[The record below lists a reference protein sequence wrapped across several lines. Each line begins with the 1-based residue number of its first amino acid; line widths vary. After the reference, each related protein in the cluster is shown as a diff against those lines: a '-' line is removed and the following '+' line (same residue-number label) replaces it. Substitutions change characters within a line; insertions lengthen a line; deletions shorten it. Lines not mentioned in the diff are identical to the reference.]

1 MKTLILFA
9 AAVLTANSAAAQD
22 FIPPSW
28 ATPPDGDLASDLFPG
43 FAGFLGV
50 SGRAS
55 LTCSISKDGPPFRCR
70 VDEEVPAGLGFGAAA
85 RLVVASG
92 QIRAARR
99 NGEPAPADIQTTV
112 RFSPPEASAF
122 GGWTGPEPS
131 AQGLALAKALL
142 SSGIKNAKRL
152 PSYREWLLDGL
163 DTDRRNVVRVWLDE
177 LMPYDPA
184 QDLSTAAT
192 QVARLFS
199 EDELRRMLAGEEVA
213 SPSKEAFMAACPD
226 PTPEQRAALDELKR
240 RYCDRYG
247 CDA

>member
-1 MKTLILFA
+1 MKTFMLA
-9 AAVLTANSAAAQD
+9 AAAMLTASGAVAQD
-22 FIPPSW
+22 FKPPAW
-28 ATPPDGDLASDLFPG
+28 ASPPDGELASDLFPG

-50 SGRAS
+50 NGRVS
-55 LTCSISKDGPPFRCR
+55 LTCSIAEDGPPFRCR
-70 VDEEVPAGLGFGAAA
+70 VDEEAPAGLGFGAAA
-85 RLVVASG
+85 RLVAASG

-99 NGEPAPADIQTTV
+99 HGEPAPATIHTTV
-112 RFSPPEASAF
+112 RFSRPEVSAF

-131 AQGLALAKALL
+131 TQALALAKALL
-142 SSGIKNAKRL
+142 SSGIKDAKRL
-152 PSYREWLLDGL
+152 PSYRESLLDGL
-163 DTDRRNVVRVWLDE
+163 DADRRNVVRAWLDE

-213 SPSKEAFMAACPD
+213 SPSEEAFMTACPD

-247 CDA
+247 CDT